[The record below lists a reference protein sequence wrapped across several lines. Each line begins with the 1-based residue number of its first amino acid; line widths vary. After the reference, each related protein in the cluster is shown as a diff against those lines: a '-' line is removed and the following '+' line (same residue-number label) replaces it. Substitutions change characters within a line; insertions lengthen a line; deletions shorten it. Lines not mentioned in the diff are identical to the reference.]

1 LAALLAALLA
11 PRGAGALYAPG
22 GPVADLTAKGF
33 RKRVLGAREPWMVEF
48 YAPWCGHCKALV
60 PEYEKAAKSR
70 KELHFGAVDADSER
84 ELGGQYGVQGFP
96 TIKIFLPGG
105 KVRDYE
111 GQRTAQAM
119 SKALKEAYPVVPQ
132 LPAEGEKLEAFA
144 GNTGA
149 PLRLVLFTDKGDT
162 PFPWKVAAARYGR
175 KGKPGQEI
183 LFASVK
189 QAQKKP
195 GAWKRLL
202 GEVAPDLP
210 PPQKEDLP
218 RVAALGRSPDG
229 RATVWWLPEDAAKD
243 AAGLGAWYKEVR
255 EKYKA
260 WKAEGA
266 EGQAE
271 L

>member
-1 LAALLAALLA
+1 
-11 PRGAGALYAPG
+11 
-22 GPVADLTAKGF
+22 
-33 RKRVLGAREPWMVEF
+33 MVEF

-70 KELHFGAVDADSER
+70 QELHFGAVDADSER
-84 ELGGQYGVQGFP
+84 DLGGQYGVQGFP
-96 TIKIFLPGG
+96 TLKIFLPGG

-111 GQRTAQAM
+111 GQRTAGAM

-144 GNTGA
+144 GHTGA
-149 PLRLVLFTDKGDT
+149 PLRFVLFTDKGET
-162 PFPWKVAAARYGR
+162 PFPWKKTAALYGR

-202 GEVAPDLP
+202 GEVAPDLA

-218 RVAALGRSPDG
+218 RVAALARTPDG
-229 RATVWWLPEDAAKD
+229 RATVWWLPTDGKKD

-255 EKYKA
+255 GKYKA

-266 EGQAE
+266 EGAEGAEAQAE

>member
-1 LAALLAALLA
+1 MTVAGLLSVLMLGGAAGVAASDVLTLTTANFA
-11 PRGAGALYAPG
+11 PTLKEL
-22 GPVADLTAKGF
+22 PVAL
-33 RKRVLGAREPWMVEF
+33 VEF

-195 GAWKRLL
+195 GAWIRLL

>member
-1 LAALLAALLA
+1 
-11 PRGAGALYAPG
+11 
-22 GPVADLTAKGF
+22 VADLTAKGF

-70 KELHFGAVDADSER
+70 QELHFGAVDADSER
-84 ELGGQYGVQGFP
+84 DLGGQYGVQGFP
-96 TIKIFLPGG
+96 TLKIFLPGG

-111 GQRTAQAM
+111 GQRTAGAM

-144 GNTGA
+144 GHTGA
-149 PLRLVLFTDKGDT
+149 PLRFVLFTDKGET
-162 PFPWKVAAARYGR
+162 PFPWKKTAALYGR

-202 GEVAPDLP
+202 GEVAPDLA

-218 RVAALGRSPDG
+218 RVAALARTPDG
-229 RATVWWLPEDAAKD
+229 RATVWWLPTDGKKD

-255 EKYKA
+255 GKYKA

-266 EGQAE
+266 EGAEGAEAQAE

>member
-1 LAALLAALLA
+1 
-11 PRGAGALYAPG
+11 
-22 GPVADLTAKGF
+22 
-33 RKRVLGAREPWMVEF
+33 M
-48 YAPWCGHCKALV
+48 
-60 PEYEKAAKSR
+60 
-70 KELHFGAVDADSER
+70 DADSER

-96 TIKIFLPGG
+96 TLKIFLPGG

-175 KGKPGQEI
+175 KGKPGQQI

-210 PPQKEDLP
+210 PPRKEDLP